1 MEHNRNR
8 EAAEGMSENKR
19 NTKGEKINEEN
30 KLVGEGHYKVSRSY
44 IRT

>member
-1 MEHNRNR
+1 
-8 EAAEGMSENKR
+8 MSENKI

-30 KLVGEGHYKVSRSY
+30 KLVGEGHKLSRNY